1 MKFLLLTLTTIAL
14 CAANCFA
21 QAKTCDL
28 KLEVTQNDG
37 KDKVEDA
44 EAVTFV
50 MRGIVRNK
58 AQLVDAMPYFADL
71 KEGVYS
77 LAVSKKGYKT
87 TIKRIRHD
95 CSTLA
100 DKKFVPQDI
109 WMWSGSSKEKVH
121 FIDSDYNNEIFR
133 KMMIVDLALEMPK
146 PDYPAAARS
155 VRASGTVAVEVTI
168 DEKGDVLSAQSVSGD
183 QLLTPAAVKVAKKAK
198 FIPSVSKGEP
208 VKIVGIVVYNFVP

>member
-1 MKFLLLTLTTIAL
+1 MKFLLLTFSIIAL

-28 KLEVTQNDG
+28 KLKVTQNDG
-37 KDKVEDA
+37 KDKVEDT

-50 MRGIVRNK
+50 LRGIVKNK
-58 AQLVDAMPYFADL
+58 AKLVDGMPYFADL

-77 LAVSKKGYKT
+77 LAVSKKDYKT
-87 TIKRIRHD
+87 TIKRIRLE
-95 CSTLA
+95 CSMPA
-100 DKKFVPQDI
+100 DKKFVSQDV
-109 WMWSGSSKEKVH
+109 WMWSGSPKEKIH

-155 VRASGTVAVEVTI
+155 VRASGAVAVEVKI
-168 DEKGDVLSAQSVSGD
+168 DENGNVVSAESLSGHP
-183 QLLTPAAVKVAKKAK
+183 LLAPSAVKVAKKAK
-198 FIPSVSKGEP
+198 FISSVSKGEP
-208 VKIVGIVVYNFVP
+208 VKIIGIVVYNFVP